1 MDSMPK
7 VCVVTFFKHN
17 YGAFLQAY
25 ALQRVL
31 LDLGCDAEVLD
42 YDYARDR
49 TFLGIP
55 CARMKNPLVFLKMVA
70 YRLMRGRVQK
80 QIDLVFQECAGRLI
94 RQTRYYRTYKEV
106 KASPPE
112 ADVYLVGSDQVW
124 NPELAFQGVLSR
136 LLDFVPSDTKVLASF
151 AASMGKTVL
160 SPKEKELFKAN
171 LKRFDGVSVRE
182 SSSVAALSGLTDKPM
197 EIHKDPALLLSSAEW
212 DSFAQDIH
220 SPHPYLFLYLVQN
233 DSSLVAGAKQ
243 LAQENGWG
251 IVACQASANYSIR
264 DSLNGNAIFSPPEFV
279 GGIRG
284 AEYVVTN
291 SFHCLVFTIHYGKRA
306 FVKFPPRGADRLRE
320 LVDAMG
326 LQRLT
331 EDRLVQPDEL
341 PAIYARVRPCLE
353 AERLRAHDY
362 LRRLLDIARQKK
374 DLG

>member
-1 MDSMPK
+1 MEK

-55 CARMKNPLVFLKMVA
+55 FAKARNPLLFLKAVL
-70 YRLMRGRVQK
+70 YRLMRRPVQK
-80 QIDLVFQECAGRLI
+80 RIDRVFQECAAQLI
-94 RQTRYYRTYKEV
+94 RQTPYYRTYREV

-124 NPELAFQGVLSR
+124 NPGMAPQGFLSR
-136 LLDFVPSDTKVLASF
+136 LLDFVPPGPAVLASY
-151 AASMGKTVL
+151 AASMGKVGL
-160 SPKEKELFKAN
+160 SLREKELFKAN
-171 LKRFDGVSVRE
+171 LERFDGLSVRE
-182 SSSVAALSGLTDKPM
+182 SSVLEVLAGLTDKAI
-197 EIHKDPALLLSSAEW
+197 EIHKDPALLLSPEEW
-212 DSFAQDIH
+212 GPFAQDL
-220 SPHPYLFLYLVQN
+220 PFRRPYLFVYLVQN
-233 DSSLVAGAKQ
+233 DPALVAKAKQ

-251 IVACQASANYSIR
+251 IVACQASANYSIPG
-264 DSLNGNAIFSPPEFV
+264 SLDGNAVLSPREFV

-291 SFHCLVFTIHYGKRA
+291 SFHCLVFTIHYQKRA
-306 FVKFPPRGADRLRE
+306 FVKFPPHGADRLRE
-320 LVDAMG
+320 LVDDMG

-331 EDRLVQPDEL
+331 EDRLVRPDEL
-341 PAIYARVRPCLE
+341 PSIYARVRPRLE
-353 AERLRAHDY
+353 AERRRTQNY
-362 LRRLLDIARQKK
+362 LRHLLDLVRQKK
-374 DLG
+374 DLR